1 MSRSLRHP
9 THPACVC
16 LWRNGESGRWTH
28 QLSPGGPPTLLT
40 QQAGTHPPFP
50 ATWPHDH
57 PAGPTTTTWEPPDHQ
72 VPPESLKQGQELA
85 IPTSAAVA
93 VSAPVKTL
101 AHAGG
106 GETETWW
113 VRPTTGTGTLTCANT
128 KHLLASQAHSHH
140 HNADSTHSG
149 RAKAALGTIPP
160 PGAQGALCVQV
171 SREPRCPG
179 AQLPRC
185 PGSPVCGGPSKGNG
199 SLTKN
204 ARCGLAQG
212 LLHNCCGPKICQH
225 VLGRSSKMYCLT

>member
-1 MSRSLRHP
+1 MKVEGGP
-9 THPACVC
+9 
-16 LWRNGESGRWTH
+16 
-28 QLSPGGPPTLLT
+28 LSPGGRPTLLT

-113 VRPTTGTGTLTCANT
+113 ARPTTGTGTLTCANT
-128 KHLLASQAHSHH
+128 KHLLASPAHSHH

-160 PGAQGALCVQV
+160 PGAQGVQV
-171 SREPRCPG
+171 
-179 AQLPRC
+179 PRC
-185 PGSPVCGGPSKGNG
+185 PGSPLCMGGQ
-199 SLTKN
+199 
-204 ARCGLAQG
+204 ARGTGA
-212 LLHNCCGPKICQH
+212 
-225 VLGRSSKMYCLT
+225 